1 MRFTL
6 SSTALGSQLL
16 VLSKVINSKNS
27 VAILGDFLFEVNNG
41 QLTITASDSENV
53 MKTVLPLEESDGDGS
68 FAVPYQTILDAVK
81 ELPEQ
86 PLSFEIDLSA
96 LTIKVLYQNGMY
108 NFTAQSA
115 EEYPQTKSVGEGASA
130 ITIDA
135 GVLADCLS
143 RSLFATANEELR
155 PVMNGIYFD
164 LQADYLAIVATDGH
178 SLVRNRV
185 FGIKTEIPS
194 NFILPKK
201 PSLIL
206 KNILSQDGGDVVIR
220 FDASSA
226 EVKYADGTLQCR
238 LIEGKYPNYASVIP
252 NDNPNKVTVDRKA
265 LLSAIKRVLPFA
277 SDSSQL
283 IRFSFSDGNIELSS
297 EDIDFATSAKEKL
310 ICEYEG
316 QPMSIGFKGSG
327 LIDALGNI
335 SSDDVE
341 ISLSDPSRPGIIVP
355 VQEPEGQD
363 VLMLVMPML
372 LND

>member
-27 VAILGDFLFEVNNG
+27 VAILGDFLFEVKNS
-41 QLTITASDSENV
+41 QLTLTASDGENV
-53 MKTVLPLEESDGDGS
+53 MKTVLQLEESDGDGS

-86 PLSFEIDLSA
+86 PLSFEIDLDA

-115 EEYPQTKSVGEGASA
+115 EEYPQSKAIGDGATS
-130 ITIDA
+130 ITIDSS
-135 GVLADCLS
+135 VLADCLS
-143 RSLFATANEELR
+143 RSLFSTANDELR

-164 LQADYLAIVATDGH
+164 QQADFLAVVATDGH
-178 SLVRNRV
+178 SLVRNRI
-185 FGIKTEIPS
+185 FSIKNDIPS

-201 PSLIL
+201 PALIL
-206 KNILSQDGGDVVIR
+206 KNVLTQNGDDVVIR
-220 FDASSA
+220 FDSSSA
-226 EVKYADGTLQCR
+226 EIKYGDGILSCR

-252 NDNPNKVTVDRKA
+252 NDSPNKVTADRKA
-265 LLSAIKRVLPFA
+265 LLGAIKRVLPFA
-277 SDSSQL
+277 SDSSEL
-283 IRFSFSDGNIELSS
+283 IRFTLSDGSIELSS

-310 ICEYEG
+310 VCEYEG

-327 LIDALGNI
+327 LIDALNNLN
-335 SSDDVE
+335 SDDVE

>member
-27 VAILGDFLFEVNNG
+27 VAILGDFLFDVKNG
-41 QLTITASDSENV
+41 QLTLTASDGENV
-53 MKTVLPLEESDGDGS
+53 MKSVLPLEESDADGS

-86 PLSFEIDLSA
+86 PLSFEIDLNA

-115 EEYPQTKSVGEGASA
+115 EEYPQTKGVDEGATA
-130 ITIDA
+130 ITIDS
-135 GVLADCLS
+135 GVLANCLS
-143 RSLFATANEELR
+143 RSVFATANEEIR

-164 LQADYLAIVATDGH
+164 QQADFLAIVATDGH

-185 FGIKTEIPS
+185 FSIKNEIPS

-201 PSLIL
+201 PALIL
-206 KNILSQDGGDVVIR
+206 KNVLSQDGGDVVIR
-220 FDASSA
+220 FDSSSA
-226 EVKYADGTLQCR
+226 EVKYADGTLLCR
-238 LIEGKYPNYASVIP
+238 LIEGRYPNYASVIP
-252 NDNPNKVTVDRKA
+252 ADNPNKVTADRKA
-265 LLSAIKRVLPFA
+265 LLSAIRRVLPFA

-283 IRFSFSDGNIELSS
+283 IRFNFSDGNIELSS
-297 EDIDFATSAKEKL
+297 EDIDFATSAREKL
-310 ICEYEG
+310 VCEYEG
-316 QPMSIGFKGSG
+316 HPMSIGFKGSG
-327 LIDALGNI
+327 LVDALNNLD
-335 SSDDVE
+335 SDDVE
-341 ISLSDPSRPGIIVP
+341 IQLSDPSRPGIITP

-363 VLMLVMPML
+363 VLMLIMPML

>member
-27 VAILGDFLFEVNNG
+27 VAILGDFLFEVKNS
-41 QLTITASDSENV
+41 QLTLTASDGENV
-53 MKTVLPLEESDGDGS
+53 MKTVLQLEESDGDGS

-86 PLSFEIDLSA
+86 PLSFEIDLEA

-115 EEYPQTKSVGEGASA
+115 EEYPQSKTIGDGATS
-130 ITIDA
+130 ITIDS
-135 GVLADCLS
+135 GVLAESLS
-143 RSLFATANEELR
+143 RSLFSTANDELR

-164 LQADYLAIVATDGH
+164 QQADFLAIVATDGH
-178 SLVRNRV
+178 SLVRNRI
-185 FGIKTEIPS
+185 FSIKNDIPS

-201 PSLIL
+201 PALIL
-206 KNILSQDGGDVVIR
+206 KNVLTQNGDDVVIR
-220 FDASSA
+220 FDSSSA
-226 EVKYADGTLQCR
+226 EVKYGDSILSCR

-252 NDNPNKVTVDRKA
+252 NDSPNKVTADRKA
-265 LLSAIKRVLPFA
+265 LLGAIKRVLPFA
-277 SDSSQL
+277 SDSSEL
-283 IRFSFSDGNIELSS
+283 IRFTLSDGCIELSS

-310 ICEYEG
+310 VCEYEG
-316 QPMSIGFKGSG
+316 QPKSIGFKGSG
-327 LIDALGNI
+327 LIDALNNLN
-335 SSDDVE
+335 SDDVE

>member
-41 QLTITASDSENV
+41 QLTITASDGENV

-86 PLSFEIDLSA
+86 PLSFEIDLNA

-115 EEYPQTKSVGEGASA
+115 EEYPRTKGVGDGATA
-130 ITIDA
+130 LTIDA
-135 GVLADCLS
+135 GVLSDCLS
-143 RSLFATANEELR
+143 RSIFATANEEIR

-164 LQADYLAIVATDGH
+164 QQADFLAIVATDGH

-185 FGIKTEIPS
+185 FSIKNEIPS

-201 PSLIL
+201 PALIL
-206 KNILSQDGGDVVIR
+206 KNVLSQDGGDVVVR
-220 FDASSA
+220 YDTSSA

-252 NDNPNKVTVDRKA
+252 NENPNKVTVDRKA